1 MTEVRR
7 YIYYVDYSRCED
19 KRWNGFC
26 GDGVIKEI
34 IEEIE
39 KYGKIRP
46 NIYVLSSEEI
56 FNFIELCRRLSIE
69 EFSDEAVER
78 ICEIVK
84 PEKLEIL
91 EKED

>member
-7 YIYYVDYSRCED
+7 YIYYVDYSRCGD
-19 KRWNGFC
+19 KGWNGFC

-34 IEEIE
+34 IEEVE

-84 PEKLEIL
+84 PEKLEMS
-91 EKED
+91 EED